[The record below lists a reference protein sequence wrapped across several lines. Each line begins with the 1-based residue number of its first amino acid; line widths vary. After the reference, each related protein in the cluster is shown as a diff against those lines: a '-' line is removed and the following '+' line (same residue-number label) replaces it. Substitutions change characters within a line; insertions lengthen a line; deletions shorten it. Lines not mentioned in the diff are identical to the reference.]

1 MHARPRVQR
10 APGIP
15 CALCLEGKE
24 NERQTSGNSRREIAK
39 PCLRKAAVCRAPV
52 RNETTVLLEFETAPR
67 WTLTRPRLLQVQ
79 KQRTKAG
86 NRSAI
91 RFPRACRNISR
102 DKRSHRPWQ
111 HSACR
116 RSCRPKVGRYRD
128 EARGARADDD
138 GRFARKL
145 GKPVFL
151 ILPDGSVKR

>member
-1 MHARPRVQR
+1 MQR
-10 APGIP
+10 APGVP

-39 PCLRKAAVCRAPV
+39 PCLRKAAICPAPV
-52 RNETTVLLEFETAPR
+52 KNETTVPLEFETRSSLDVDASAAAP
-67 WTLTRPRLLQVQ
+67 VQ
-79 KQRTKAG
+79 KLRTKAG